1 MNGPSNYFLYSFS
14 FSFGSETFLKKI
26 VQFWKCIPYSS
37 YSLPRQHSGKEPACQ
52 CRRPKRCRFD
62 PWIRKIPWSR
72 SRKQAVSYW
81 SREQATSCWS
91 REQATSCWSR
101 EQATKEVGNP
111 LQYSCLQNPVDRG
124 AWQAIVHGVAKSQ
137 TQLLRVLGMQTLMTQ
152 LTPRHFQYLHHQLH
166 ATQGSEVT
174 FRSIRHFS
182 ERAHMKRKIEVFE
195 LTMDLRRKVYF

>member
-137 TQLLRVLGMQTLMTQ
+137 AQLSTHTLLCTVSIYNQ
-152 LTPRHFQYLHHQLH
+152 VYSSYRYTVFV
-166 ATQGSEVT
+166 ATG
-174 FRSIRHFS
+174 
-182 ERAHMKRKIEVFE
+182 
-195 LTMDLRRKVYF
+195 L